1 MILERFYNEELAQ
14 ASYLIACPAT
24 GEALVVDPLRDVE
37 PYLRYA
43 QAHGLR
49 IRHVTETHIHADFVS
64 GTRELAARTGARLYL
79 SDEGDEAWKYAFA
92 SQDGATLLRDGETF
106 VVGRVRVQAI
116 HTPGHTPEHL
126 SFAITDLASGA
137 EPFAVLTGD
146 FLFAG
151 DVGRPDL
158 LERAAGHR
166 GTMEAGARA
175 LFRSVQRFRSLPDHW
190 LVLPGHGAGS
200 ACGKAIGGVPATTL
214 GYEKRFNWAFQIDD
228 EDAFVEAALAGQPEP
243 PKYFAQ
249 MKRINKEGPRVL
261 GGVPRPPRLPDEE
274 LAVVLRDGGW
284 VIDTRPAA
292 VVAQGHL
299 PGTIN
304 VPLGRSFATWAGWL
318 VPYDRPFFLIVEEDC
333 DACVERAA
341 RSLFLI
347 GLDGLVGY
355 FGARAIEEAV
365 RRGATL
371 ARLPAIDVADLAA
384 RWQRGE
390 IAVIDV
396 RSRNEWTAGH
406 VPGAVNIPLGYLP
419 DRQAEVPRDR
429 PVAVYCQSG
438 GRSAIAAS
446 VLRALGF
453 DRVVD
458 VRGGFAAWRSQGY
471 PVAQPRAEAASS
483 VGG

>member
-1 MILERFYNEELAQ
+1 MILERFYDEALAQ

-64 GTRELAARTGARLYL
+64 GTRELAARTGARVYL
-79 SDEGDEAWKYAFA
+79 SDAGDEAWTYAFA
-92 SQDGATLLRDGETF
+92 SRDGATLLRDGDAV

-126 SFAITDLASGA
+126 SFAVTDLAGGA

-158 LERAAGHR
+158 LEKAAGQR
-166 GTMEAGARA
+166 GTTEAAARA

-228 EDAFVEAALAGQPEP
+228 EDAFVAAALAGQPEP

-249 MKRINKEGPRVL
+249 MKRINKEGPRVV
-261 GGVPRPPRLPDEE
+261 GGVPRPPRLPDDQ
-274 LAVVLRDGGW
+274 LAAVLREGGW

-304 VPLGRSFATWAGWL
+304 LPLGRGFATWAGWL
-318 VPYDRPFFLIVEEDC
+318 VPYDRPFYLILEEEC
-333 DACVERAA
+333 DGCVDQAA

-355 FGARAIEEAV
+355 FGARAIEAAV
-365 RRGATL
+365 RHGATL
-371 ARLPAIDVADLAA
+371 ARIPAIEARELAEGVARGDLAA
-384 RWQRGE
+384 VDVRGE
-390 IAVIDV
+390 T
-396 RSRNEWTAGH
+396 EWAAGH
-406 VPGAVNIPLGYLP
+406 VPGAVHIPLGYLV
-419 DRQAEVPRDR
+419 DRRAEVPRDR

-446 VLRALGF
+446 LLRALGF
-453 DRVVD
+453 ERVVD
-458 VRGGFAAWRSQGY
+458 VRGGFAAWRAQSY
-471 PVAQPRAEAASS
+471 PVARPGGDAALTI
-483 VGG
+483 GG